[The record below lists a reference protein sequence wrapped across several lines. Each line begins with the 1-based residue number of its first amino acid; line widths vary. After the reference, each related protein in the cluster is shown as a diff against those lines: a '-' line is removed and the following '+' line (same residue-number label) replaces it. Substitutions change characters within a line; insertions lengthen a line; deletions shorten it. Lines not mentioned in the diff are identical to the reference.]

1 MYIKRKKHLCLFKKN
16 NFISWFMELVLNL
29 SEQKHT
35 FLAKAK
41 NSCLLKL
48 SNNKMYYTI
57 FDKIISHL
65 HTEQYEN

>member
-1 MYIKRKKHLCLFKKN
+1 
-16 NFISWFMELVLNL
+16 MELVLNL